1 MIKEQICSKYEEE
14 EFLFIE
20 GMDEAIL
27 GVEEYSM
34 RIIYSVQKCIE
45 ILMRDEMDELEAV
58 EYFEYNILSAYVG
71 KKTPIFCHCY
81 DYICENG

>member
-45 ILMRDEMDELEAV
+45 ILMRDEMNELEAV
-58 EYFEYNILSAYVG
+58 EYFEYNILYAYVG
-71 KKTPIFCHCY
+71 KKSPIFCHCY